1 MYFNIKISVIVG
13 YFGEKMQT
21 TLSKEEIKQVHMQI
35 GRNVK
40 KYRKKK
46 GYSQLALSMELGYK
60 STSQISMAEVCY
72 NGAHF
77 SVENLVNISKCLGV
91 SVVYLLGGVDR
102 IAKIENI
109 LQNSVND
116 YDNLFS
122 EINEIKKRADRLA
135 GLVIDDKSKL

>member
-91 SVVYLLGGVDR
+91 SIVYLFNGVDH
-102 IAKIENI
+102 IAKIEHI
-109 LQNSVND
+109 SQESIDD
-116 YDNLFS
+116 YDDISFKISKFKRNADELA
-122 EINEIKKRADRLA
+122 ELIAHRNKK
-135 GLVIDDKSKL
+135 